1 MSNHNDII
9 FFNDF
14 YSNILNNIFN
24 NNLIDQELLLL
35 VENEFNIL
43 DEFNYYIKKNNIKID
58 IVISNYSFYNK
69 MYENLKGEEC
79 ESFINLNLKIDKINN
94 KKFHLA
100 IFFHLDS
107 ILQLENLLIFL
118 QDKLY
123 DNFKIYIYCSLIK
136 NSKDKI
142 FFKNIIREQIMNFTS
157 NKFGYIISYEDFVYN
172 LNNNNFYYIES
183 IKVYKKNEYFIYG
196 NNTVYEIILS
206 KKY

>member
-94 KKFHLA
+94 K
-100 IFFHLDS
+100 
-107 ILQLENLLIFL
+107 
-118 QDKLY
+118 
-123 DNFKIYIYCSLIK
+123 NFI
-136 NSKDKI
+136 
-142 FFKNIIREQIMNFTS
+142 
-157 NKFGYIISYEDFVYN
+157 
-172 LNNNNFYYIES
+172 
-183 IKVYKKNEYFIYG
+183 
-196 NNTVYEIILS
+196 
-206 KKY
+206 